1 MEDVGAMSSS
11 PKHSVLALS
20 FWRLPVLLG
29 LAVFVLD
36 QLSKTAIL
44 RHWPMNTQTAV
55 IPGFFSIVHFRN
67 PGAAWGLFADHTGLL
82 ALLSA
87 VVMAA
92 MVFWF
97 DRLVEGF
104 PERAMALGAVF
115 GGIAGNL
122 VDRVVHGEV
131 VDFILVYWRTFQWP
145 AFNVADSAISCG
157 VTIFVLSS
165 FLRQQPTVA
174 TACPDGAPP
183 AGEPPA
189 SSP

>member
-1 MEDVGAMSSS
+1 MSSS
-11 PKHSVLALS
+11 RKPSVMALS
-20 FWRLPVLLG
+20 FWRLPVVLG
-29 LAVFVLD
+29 LVVFALD
-36 QLSKTAIL
+36 QLSKLLIL
-44 RHWPMNTQTAV
+44 HYWPLNTQSAV

-67 PGAAWGLFADHTGLL
+67 PGAAWGLFAEHTGLL

-104 PERAMALGAVF
+104 PERALALGAVF

-131 VDFILVYWRTFQWP
+131 VDFILVYWRSFQWP

-157 VTIFVLSS
+157 VTLFVVSS
-165 FLRQQPTVA
+165 FLRQQSS
-174 TACPDGAPP
+174 TAADADP

-189 SSP
+189 TPP